1 MKRLVMCEG
10 ANELTLFN
18 ILLENKA
25 LLFTEDELLG
35 LTAYHARQI
44 KTNAQVRMALNMYFG
59 NDVVVMRVGDK
70 LSDRLFIPA
79 DYKEKIF
86 NVSKYCTLPELE
98 MLLLISEGL
107 VKEYEKVKSALK
119 PKEFAKEKVY
129 CGRKKYDNSS
139 QFYWDYY
146 GRDCD
151 KLIWTIR
158 EYKRIRGSHK
168 KNELY
173 LADLLK

>member
-86 NVSKYCTLPELE
+86 NV
-98 MLLLISEGL
+98 
-107 VKEYEKVKSALK
+107 
-119 PKEFAKEKVY
+119 
-129 CGRKKYDNSS
+129 
-139 QFYWDYY
+139 
-146 GRDCD
+146 
-151 KLIWTIR
+151 
-158 EYKRIRGSHK
+158 
-168 KNELY
+168 
-173 LADLLK
+173 